1 MRRNVYSPILENGV
15 LDDLRSAQA
24 EGAADPDWVDEYLF
38 RGRDDDCIVL
48 GEPVPRETLR
58 TQVAD
63 RAAELRSAG
72 LGPGG
77 AISLRLPPS
86 LAYVVNLLAAWRL
99 GAQVSLLDHRLTQYE
114 VDKVLTRIAP
124 QFVVSAPGVS
134 GRQPRTYADVDAVTA
149 PYPGQPAR
157 TGHALLQLSSGST
170 GTPKIIGRT
179 AADLVAEIDRYA
191 RIDGTPRE
199 GERIVLLA
207 SMVHVLGLVGGL
219 LYGLHTGAQLV
230 LPRSLTPDA
239 VLDAVV
245 SDSSPATVIGVPF
258 HLRLLLTADAPAGGL
273 PQLRRVTVAGEPTSP
288 QARDAFADRY
298 QVPLGNMYGMTEAGV
313 IATDLSGQHY
323 PALTPAPG
331 MTLRAESGQLLL
343 ARPANP
349 YVDAAPLEAA
359 QAEAAPAVTERPAGW
374 SDGWLRTGDAGLV
387 DQATGLVTVLGRGD
401 SQVSVGGLKV
411 DLTEVEQTIAAL
423 PGIAEAV
430 VVFDGSIVAF
440 VMLAP
445 GASQDTAA
453 GLRAA
458 MASRLA
464 PYKLPRKVNVVAELP
479 RTSSG
484 KRVRNL
490 SSLRAAAAGEPV
502 QAERSPLTEESVS
515 GVR

>member
-1 MRRNVYSPILENGV
+1 MT
-15 LDDLRSAQA
+15 LRYAQA
-24 EGAADPDWVDEYLF
+24 DSAADPDWVDEYLL
-38 RGRDDDCIVL
+38 GGNNDDCIVL
-48 GEPVPRETLR
+48 GEPLSRGRLR

-72 LGPGG
+72 LRPGG

-86 LAYVVNLLAAWRL
+86 VAYVVNLLAAWRL
-99 GAQVSLLDHRLTQYE
+99 GAQVSLLDHRLTPYE

-124 QFVVSAPGVS
+124 QFVVSAPGIS
-134 GRQPRTYADVDAVTA
+134 GRLPRTYADVKAATA
-149 PYPGQPAR
+149 PYSGRPAR

-179 AADLVAEIDRYA
+179 AADIVAEIERYA

-199 GERIVLLA
+199 GERIILLA

-219 LYGLHTGAQLV
+219 LYGLHAGARLV

-239 VLDAVV
+239 VLGAVTA
-245 SDSSPATVIGVPF
+245 DGSPATVLGVPF
-258 HLRLLLTADAPAGGL
+258 HLRLLLTGDAPAGGL
-273 PQLRRVTVAGEPTSP
+273 AQLKRVTVAGEPTSP
-288 QARDAFADRY
+288 QARDTFASRY

-313 IATDLSGQHY
+313 IATDLDGQYY

-331 MTLRAESGQLLL
+331 MTLREEAGQLLL
-343 ARPANP
+343 ARPASP
-349 YVDAAPLEAA
+349 YL
-359 QAEAAPAVTERPAGW
+359 QAGGW
-374 SDGWLRTGDAGLV
+374 SDGWLRTGDAGVV

-423 PGIAEAV
+423 PGVAEAV
-430 VVFDGSIVAF
+430 VVFDGTVEAF

-445 GASQDTAA
+445 GASQGAAA

-464 PYKLPRKVNVVAELP
+464 PYKIPRKVNVVAELP

-484 KRVRNL
+484 KRVRNI
-490 SSLRAAAAGEPV
+490 SSLRAAASGEPV
-502 QAERSPLTEESVS
+502 QGPRSPNTEESVS

>member
-1 MRRNVYSPILENGV
+1 MLN
-15 LDDLRSAQA
+15 DLRYAQA
-24 EGAADPDWVDEYLF
+24 DGAPDPDWVDEYLL
-38 RGRDDDCIVL
+38 GGNNDDCIVL
-48 GEPVPRETLR
+48 GEPLPRVTLR
-58 TQVAD
+58 TLVAD
-63 RAAELRSAG
+63 RAAQLRSAG
-72 LGPGG
+72 LRPGG

-86 LAYVVNLLAAWRL
+86 AAYVVNLLAAWRL
-99 GAQVSLLDHRLTQYE
+99 GAQVSLLDHRLTPYE

-124 QFVVSAPGVS
+124 QFVVSAPGIS
-134 GRQPRTYADVDAVTA
+134 GRLPRTHADVEAATA
-149 PYPGQPAR
+149 PYPGHPAR

-179 AADLVAEIDRYA
+179 AADIIAEIDRYA

-199 GERIVLLA
+199 GERIILLA

-219 LYGLHTGAQLV
+219 LYGLHAGALLV

-239 VLDAVV
+239 VLGAVTG
-245 SDSSPATVIGVPF
+245 DGSPATVLGVPF

-273 PQLRRVTVAGEPTSP
+273 PQLKRVTVAGEPTSP
-288 QARDAFADRY
+288 RARETFAGRY
-298 QVPLGNMYGMTEAGV
+298 QVPLGNMYGMTEVGV

-331 MTLRAESGQLLL
+331 MTLREESGQLLL
-343 ARPANP
+343 ARPQSP
-349 YVDAAPLEAA
+349 YLEAG
-359 QAEAAPAVTERPAGW
+359 GW
-374 SDGWLRTGDAGLV
+374 SDGWLRTGDAGVV

-423 PGIAEAV
+423 PGVAEAV
-430 VVFDGSIVAF
+430 VVFDGSIEAF

-445 GASQDTAA
+445 GASQDAAA
-453 GLRAA
+453 GLRGA

-464 PYKLPRKVNVVAELP
+464 PYKIPRKVNVVAELP

-484 KRVRNL
+484 KRVRNIG
-490 SSLRAAAAGEPV
+490 SLRAAAAGEPV
-502 QAERSPLTEESVS
+502 QAQRSANTEESVS